1 MREYTDQEIC
11 QIIQDYDRIIQ
22 ELRYGVEAFVREL
35 VSLDS
40 NDDWLCSLLALQHSG
55 TGSATTHSSLHDLS
69 DLLKNK
75 KFKGMEYASEL
86 QKGINEKLE
95 AIDGIQKIHR
105 CYMCLPRKEH
115 EILQLLYEKSISWN
129 EVAKALQITL
139 QTVKRRRKH
148 ALNMIHSMWSYEKAD
163 CLAQLDG
170 TLDIY
175 APSENGAGGI
185 DWSWKKSIGAGESGN
200 AAVQAALNAVG
211 SGYSQSRRDDP
222 GCWVNK
228 GSSGIALP
236 DDTATYGHKLKYVFD
251 VSNVH
256 AVKPNGRYPK
266 AWKLREEHKSDVLH
280 RLEQIYGSTDST
292 KPFEERII
300 EISDQLAADAYTELQ
315 IDYPDL
321 QDTLL

>member
-105 CYMCLPRKEH
+105 YYMCLPRKEH

-129 EVAKALQITL
+129 EVAKALQIAL

-148 ALNMIHSMWSYEKAD
+148 ALNMIHSMYHLNLDVHELINSNWIKAD
-163 CLAQLDG
+163 
-170 TLDIY
+170 
-175 APSENGAGGI
+175 
-185 DWSWKKSIGAGESGN
+185 K
-200 AAVQAALNAVG
+200 
-211 SGYSQSRRDDP
+211 
-222 GCWVNK
+222 
-228 GSSGIALP
+228 
-236 DDTATYGHKLKYVFD
+236 
-251 VSNVH
+251 
-256 AVKPNGRYPK
+256 
-266 AWKLREEHKSDVLH
+266 
-280 RLEQIYGSTDST
+280 
-292 KPFEERII
+292 
-300 EISDQLAADAYTELQ
+300 
-315 IDYPDL
+315 
-321 QDTLL
+321 

>member
-148 ALNMIHSMWSYEKAD
+148 ALIHSMYHSNLDVHELINSNWIKAD
-163 CLAQLDG
+163 
-170 TLDIY
+170 
-175 APSENGAGGI
+175 
-185 DWSWKKSIGAGESGN
+185 K
-200 AAVQAALNAVG
+200 
-211 SGYSQSRRDDP
+211 
-222 GCWVNK
+222 
-228 GSSGIALP
+228 
-236 DDTATYGHKLKYVFD
+236 
-251 VSNVH
+251 
-256 AVKPNGRYPK
+256 
-266 AWKLREEHKSDVLH
+266 
-280 RLEQIYGSTDST
+280 
-292 KPFEERII
+292 
-300 EISDQLAADAYTELQ
+300 
-315 IDYPDL
+315 
-321 QDTLL
+321 